1 MKKGMNMEH
10 MSFIWKSPL
19 IVKAGEV
26 FIPQKTKDLPHVK
39 VAKTLSG
46 KVEEPKSHQVLK
58 VGILDDNA
66 FFNRIVTGR
75 LEAYAK
81 FLSKLHQVNIEL
93 HPFTSA
99 RQFLEDIKKDYDL
112 VFVDYVLGDNT
123 NGFRVARSLKGYCE
137 KCRIVVFSEF
147 LGPADYMEDTDVY
160 DEWWPKDSKV
170 LDRCCI
176 ALDTVLMDKLR
187 V

>member
-1 MKKGMNMEH
+1 MVTMNM
-10 MSFIWKSPL
+10 IWKRPDWARG
-19 IVKAGEV
+19 AGMRSSQGPVTMGKEMEDKR
-26 FIPQKTKDLPHVK
+26 IDELPRI
-39 VAKTLSG
+39 LR
-46 KVEEPKSHQVLK
+46 

-81 FLSKLHQVNIEL
+81 FLSKLHKVEIVL
-93 HPFTSA
+93 HSFTSA
-99 RQFLEDIKKDYDL
+99 RQFLEEIRNDYDL

-176 ALDTVLMDKLR
+176 ALDTVLMELLR
-187 V
+187 S

>member
-1 MKKGMNMEH
+1 MKKGIIMEH
-10 MSFIWKSPL
+10 MSFIWKRPV
-19 IVKAGEV
+19 IARAGEAS
-26 FIPQKTKDLPHVK
+26 FPQKKKEMPQVR
-39 VAKTLSG
+39 VAETLSG
-46 KVEEPKSHQVLK
+46 SVLESKKHKVLK

-81 FLSKLHQVNIEL
+81 FLAKLHQVDIEL

-99 RQFLEDIKKDYDL
+99 RQFLEDIRKDYDL

-187 V
+187 A